1 MIYKHISKLALAAAL
16 GAAIAGYGGVAAA
29 QGNPNKAVVMT
40 AWWVVFNNPEDCEF
54 PTQDADGNDIGMC
67 GLDDI
72 IAVGDGSAGGDPRIC
87 IFQATGTATANWTGN
102 LAAYLPR
109 TEPEGFDVTSM
120 DTPANELDCTPDE
133 LGLDELPL
141 GGLLDPE
148 TAEVHFV
155 ARLHDDAPKKTDV
168 TFDRRTA
175 REDLVDMLTTVN
187 GGCPSDC
194 VDVQFAIHLPEG
206 TDESLFSGGV
216 ADNEGHS
223 QTDVYW
229 TTEDQLLD
237 AGYKSSDAETF
248 AGRTVPR
255 AWSVLQRSEE
265 GLNMYLRTNL
275 KASDSR
281 AAHKDEQVQV
291 QVQAPVITNPSRWS
305 TGIFG
310 GGGSFWTGGRF

>member
-1 MIYKHISKLALAAAL
+1 MNFERISKLALAAAL
-16 GAAIAGYGGVAAA
+16 GAGIAGYGGDAAA
-29 QGNPNKAVVMT
+29 KGNPNKGVGVT
-40 AWWVVFNNPEDCEF
+40 AWWVVFNNPEDCENS
-54 PTQDADGNDIGMC
+54 TQDADDNDIGMC

-72 IAVGDGSAGGDPRIC
+72 IAVGDGSALGDPRIC

-102 LAAYLPR
+102 LAAYLAR
-109 TEPEGFDVTSM
+109 TEPEGFNVMSTE
-120 DTPANELDCTPDE
+120 TPANELDCTPDE

-155 ARLHDDAPKKTDV
+155 VRLHANAPRKTDI
-168 TFDRRTA
+168 TRDRRTA

-194 VDVQFAIHLPEG
+194 VDVQFAIHLP
-206 TDESLFSGGV
+206 DSADANLFSGGV

-255 AWSVLQRSEE
+255 AWSVLQRSEQ

-281 AAHKDEQVQV
+281 SAHKVNDEEEQG
-291 QVQAPVITNPSRWS
+291 PVTTTSGRWS
-305 TGIFG
+305 TDSFG
-310 GGGSFWTGGRF
+310 GGGSFWGSGRF